1 MENRDIAQKIVRGS
15 YINLNHQST
24 FHPQSFIYKKT
35 NEQLYEFFDL
45 LLNKDKILSVIGSG
59 DQILNALLTSPSKVD
74 VFDISVFPQYF
85 LRLKIG
91 AIKSISREDYI
102 RFFFSPTKTDL
113 DEYYDDLYFEQIKN
127 ELDKETENF
136 WTYLF
141 EFNDWY
147 DIYNSILFSSENIV
161 EQEALKQNKYL
172 EETNYYQLRE
182 NLRKANIHYI
192 ESNLLDLSIEES
204 YDLIYLSNIIEYVKK
219 SDYLKKIGEFSQK
232 SKGIIISYIFGELD
246 KAMNLFGDDFSY
258 RKFSGGSG
266 IMITKGKVKR

>member
-1 MENRDIAQKIVRGS
+1 MENRDIAQKIVRGN

-45 LLNKDKILSVIGSG
+45 LLNKDTILSVIGSG
-59 DQILNALLTSPSKVD
+59 DQILNALLTKPSKVD
-74 VFDISVFPQYF
+74 AFDISVFPQYF

-102 RFFFSPTKTDL
+102 RFFFSPTKTNL

-141 EFNDWY
+141 QFNDWY
-147 DIYNSILFSSENIV
+147 EIYNSILFSSENVV

-219 SDYLKKIGEFSQK
+219 SDYLKKIGELSQK